1 LFIIYIDFLAASVAM
16 TITISVGFPPHI
28 YSINPPHVA
37 ERISILCK
45 IRGYLAQ
52 SSTMMYR
59 WFMAMACID
68 RYIASS
74 NNVYLRQFSNPRMA
88 YSIVIKIFIIW
99 IILPLHNLIF
109 LDIKSDLCINST
121 TAFAIY
127 HSLFTFTFGGIL
139 PLLIMIISIILIRCN
154 LASKRA
160 RRKRSIHH
168 YRTENETVRFL
179 NIRDQQVL
187 IMLFIQLGFYI
198 ISTIPW
204 LVFLIYA
211 SYTRR
216 IMNKSID
223 QIVTERFFRYLTE
236 IIILMY
242 PTLSFYIYTL
252 TSHTFRG
259 ELVNIIRTL
268 FSIRD
273 RLQYDPRPELIQT
286 QGGWNGKGDQFN
298 EIDKFRSIEMDKCLD
313 DSKTNGSSDEQQEI
327 NPTK

>member
-1 LFIIYIDFLAASVAM
+1 M

-160 RRKRSIHH
+160 RRERSIHH
-168 YRTENETVRFL
+168 YRNENETVRFL

-273 RLQYDPRPELIQT
+273 RLQYDPRPELIQA
-286 QGGWNGKGDQFN
+286 GKEWNGEADQSNGIVYFRA
-298 EIDKFRSIEMDKCLD
+298 IQTDKYFDC
-313 DSKTNGSSDEQQEI
+313 SKKTVSSEEQQEI